1 MALALPEA
9 AALFAVALLGGV
21 LNAVAGGG
29 GFVFFPALI
38 FAGVPTIR
46 ANATSTVVS
55 WPGLVAGA
63 VGYRAELVALR
74 RRTGEQRGAK
84 LPIWLYLVSSV
95 VGGWLGAQLLLR
107 TPPLAF
113 DRLVPWLLLVATAL
127 FAFGGRLVAWLRAG
141 SAHGHPHRGIGF
153 TLYFITAVYGGFYGG
168 GIGILVLATLSLLGM
183 QNLHEMNAL
192 KMPLMVA
199 INAPAVAAFIVA
211 GAVAWPQ
218 AAVMIVGSVLGG
230 YGGAEITRRMPQL
243 WVRRGVIAI
252 GLALSAYFFLRR
264 R

>member
-1 MALALPEA
+1 MELTFTTA
-9 AALFAVALLGGV
+9 AILFGVSLLGGV

-29 GFVFFPALI
+29 GFVFFPVLI

-63 VGYRAELVALR
+63 FGYRAELSAARQREHDGTR
-74 RRTGEQRGAK
+74 R
-84 LPIWLYLVSSV
+84 IWLFAMLSV
-95 VGGWLGAQLLLR
+95 LGGWLGAQLLLH

-113 DRLVPWLLLVATAL
+113 DRLVPWLLLLATAL

-141 SAHGHPHRGIGF
+141 SAHGHAHGGIAF
-153 TLYFITAVYGGFYGG
+153 ALYFLTAVYGGFYGG

-183 QNLHEMNAL
+183 ENLHEMNAL

-199 INAPAVAAFIVA
+199 INAPAVLAFIVA
-211 GAVAWPQ
+211 GAVTWPH
-218 AAVMIVGSVLGG
+218 AVVMIAGSVLGG
-230 YGGAEITRRMPQL
+230 FGGAELARRLPQA
-243 WVRRGVIAI
+243 WVRRGGIAV
-252 GLALSAYFFLRR
+252 GLALSAYFFLRCSL
-264 R
+264 

>member
-1 MALALPEA
+1 MELTVLNA
-9 AALFAVALLGGV
+9 AALFGVALLGGV

-55 WPGLVAGA
+55 WPGLIAG
-63 VGYRAELVALR
+63 VLGYRAELSAAR
-74 RRTGEQRGAK
+74 RRQPRGGATR
-84 LPIWLYLVSSV
+84 LWLFGATSV
-95 VGGWLGAQLLLR
+95 LGGWLGAQILLH

-113 DRLVPWLLLVATAL
+113 DRLVPWLLLLATAL

-141 SAHGHPHRGIGF
+141 SAHEHAHGGIAF
-153 TLYFITAVYGGFYGG
+153 ALYFLTAVYGGFYGG

-183 QNLHEMNAL
+183 ENLHEMNAL

-199 INAPAVAAFIVA
+199 INAPAVLAFIVA
-211 GAVAWPQ
+211 GAVAWPH
-218 AAVMIVGSVLGG
+218 AVVMIAGSVLGG
-230 YGGAEITRRMPQL
+230 YGGAEITRRLPQV

-252 GLALSAYFFLRR
+252 GLALSTYFFLRR
-264 R
+264 